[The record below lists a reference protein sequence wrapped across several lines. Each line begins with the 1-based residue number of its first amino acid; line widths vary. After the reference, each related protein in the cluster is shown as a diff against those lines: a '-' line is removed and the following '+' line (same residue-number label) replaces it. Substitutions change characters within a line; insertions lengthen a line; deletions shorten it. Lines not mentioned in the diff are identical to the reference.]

1 MDKLKGF
8 LIKRLIMVMIIVVA
22 VEMLLGS
29 ILNYILFPFIWYL
42 MGKPG
47 ASDLSVSSILGVF
60 WGIITGNNAYVYNA
74 LETSAVIALILFS
87 LLLITIPIVAG
98 IMIYAGLV
106 TKQVEQLELE
116 REKERKSYESK
127 RNLMLS
133 DFAHDLRTPIMT
145 IGGYAS
151 AITDGMVKDDAQEK
165 EYLEAIA
172 AKSKR
177 MTELITMLF
186 EYVRVG
192 SEGFALARKNIELHA
207 FLTEIIAG
215 FYSDLE
221 DAGISVDIDI
231 PEESFYISADE
242 LHLKRVI
249 ENLIINII
257 RHNEAGTKAGF
268 IIKRASGV
276 EFFAI
281 ADSGVAI
288 QKSEEELFE
297 PFVKGDDSR
306 SKNTGSGL
314 GLSVAKQV
322 MDMHGFDI
330 HLKQPYGSYTKAF
343 ILKFI
348 ENL

>member
-177 MTELITMLF
+177 MTEL
-186 EYVRVG
+186 
-192 SEGFALARKNIELHA
+192 
-207 FLTEIIAG
+207 
-215 FYSDLE
+215 
-221 DAGISVDIDI
+221 
-231 PEESFYISADE
+231 
-242 LHLKRVI
+242 
-249 ENLIINII
+249 
-257 RHNEAGTKAGF
+257 
-268 IIKRASGV
+268 
-276 EFFAI
+276 
-281 ADSGVAI
+281 
-288 QKSEEELFE
+288 
-297 PFVKGDDSR
+297 
-306 SKNTGSGL
+306 
-314 GLSVAKQV
+314 
-322 MDMHGFDI
+322 
-330 HLKQPYGSYTKAF
+330 
-343 ILKFI
+343 
-348 ENL
+348 